1 MRDKAKVNRRGF
13 LQAGITAGA
22 GLVLAFHLPSE
33 VKAEGAVSAQ
43 AAKEFAPNAYLRV
56 LSDNR
61 VILYVTRSE
70 MGQGVR
76 TSLPM
81 ILADELEVDWTRI
94 TLEQAS
100 PGPAFKGIRLRT
112 SGSGSLTGTWLP
124 LRRAAAAARE
134 MLITAAAQSWKVEP
148 ESCRAERGAVVHP
161 VSGRRLSYGALAE
174 AASKLTAPQSPRLK
188 EQKDYRLIGT
198 RMPRIDAERIVEG
211 SAIYGSDL
219 RVDGMLYAVVARSP
233 VLGGKALRWD
243 DARARAVPG
252 VRTFVPVRTGLA
264 AGVAVVAD
272 STWAAMKGREA
283 LDVTWDEG
291 PNKDFNSDTFSRKLR
306 EALHETGYVT
316 RKTGEVA
323 QALAASETKL
333 EVVYEYPFQAHAPL
347 ETMNC
352 VADVRPGSCEIRVG
366 TQAPE
371 QAREQVAKLLGLEP
385 DAVKIH
391 VPLLGGGFGRRL
403 FTDYIPEAVEI
414 SKAVGAP
421 VQVVWTRADD
431 MQHGFFHP
439 ATACLMSAGLSPERK
454 PVAWKHKTASS
465 DLSVLGPPLRDVA
478 RYKQMYTPWGAYDNP
493 YFFESL
499 EAEYVPVDSPV
510 PTGPWRAVGY
520 PQNVFARECFVDEL
534 AHAAGLD
541 PVTFRLALLDGPD
554 VQLERL
560 KLERMRLRR
569 VVEVAAE
576 KAGWARPL
584 PKVAGVR
591 RGRGI
596 ACNIY
601 HGETHM
607 AQVAEVS
614 VDEGGRLRV
623 ERIVCVLDC
632 GQVVN
637 PLGLEG
643 QIESGIVWGLSAA
656 LRGQISFRQGRAEQ
670 TSYNDFQVL
679 RINEM
684 PRVETHAIPGGAAP
698 FGIGEQP
705 VPTVA
710 PAVANAVFAAT
721 GLRIRRLPIT
731 PAELLRVRPN

>member
-1 MRDKAKVNRRGF
+1 MSDKLKINRRGF
-13 LQAGITAGA
+13 MRTGISAGA
-22 GLVLAFHLPSE
+22 GLVLAIHLPS
-33 VKAEGAVSAQ
+33 SAI
-43 AAKEFAPNAYLRV
+43 AAGKDFAPPAREFAPNAYLRI
-56 LSDNR
+56 LADDR

-81 ILADELEVDWTRI
+81 ILADELEVDWKRVE
-94 TLEQAS
+94 LEQAS

-112 SGSGSLTGTWLP
+112 SGSGSLTGTWMP

-134 MLITAAAQSWKVEP
+134 MLIIAAAQTWAVAP
-148 ESCRAERGAVVHP
+148 DSCLAQLGAVVHP
-161 VSGRRLSYGALAE
+161 PSGRSLSYGALAE
-174 AASKLTAPQSPRLK
+174 AASKLPVPQNIRLK
-188 EQKDYRLIGT
+188 EKKDYRLIG
-198 RMPRIDAERIVEG
+198 RRVRRVDAERIVDG
-211 SAIYGSDL
+211 SATYGLDV
-219 RVDGMLYAVVARSP
+219 RVEGMLYSVVARSP

-243 DARARAVPG
+243 DAKTKAVPG
-252 VRTFVPVRTGLA
+252 VRAIVPVKTGLA
-264 AGVAVVAD
+264 EGVAVVAD
-272 STWAAMKGREA
+272 STWAAMKGLET
-283 LDVTWDEG
+283 LSVVWDEG
-291 PNKDFNSDTFSRKLR
+291 LHRDFNSEAFSVKLR
-306 EALHETGYVT
+306 SALNETGYVT
-316 RKTGEVA
+316 RKEGDVS
-323 QALAASETKL
+323 QALASSRTKL
-333 EVVYEYPFQAHAPL
+333 EAVYEYPFQAHAPL
-347 ETMNC
+347 EPMNC
-352 VADVRPGSCEIRVG
+352 TADVREGRCDIRVG

-371 QAREQVAKLLGLEP
+371 QAREQIAKLLGLDA
-385 DAVKIH
+385 DAVSVQ

-403 FTDYIPEAVEI
+403 YTDYVPEAVEI
-414 SKAVGAP
+414 SRAVGAP

-431 MQHGFFHP
+431 MRHGFFHP
-439 ATACLMSAGLSPERK
+439 ATACRLSAGLNEQRK

-478 RYKQMYTPWGAYDNP
+478 KYKQIYTPWGAYDNP

-520 PQNVFARECFVDEL
+520 PQNVFARECFVDEM

-541 PVTFRLALLDGPD
+541 PVQFRLLLLDGPD

-560 KLERMRLRR
+560 KLERSRLRR

-576 KAGWARPL
+576 KAGWGRPL
-584 PKVAGVR
+584 PRTGSVR

-614 VDEGGRLRV
+614 VDERGRLRV
-623 ERIVCVLDC
+623 ESIICVLDC
-632 GQVVN
+632 GEVVN

-656 LRGQISFRQGRAEQ
+656 LRGQISFKQGRAEQ
-670 TSYNDFQVL
+670 ASYNDYQVL

-684 PRVETHAIPGGAAP
+684 PRVETHIIPGGTEP

-710 PAVANAVFAAT
+710 PSVANALFAAT
-721 GLRIRRLPIT
+721 GIRVRRLPIRST
-731 PAELLRVRPN
+731 DFRSNR

>member
-1 MRDKAKVNRRGF
+1 MKDKPKMNRRGF
-13 LQAGITAGA
+13 IGTGITAGM
-22 GLVLAFHLPSE
+22 GLVLAIHLPSTA
-33 VKAEGAVSAQ
+33 KAAAEDSAQ
-43 AAKEFAPNAYLRV
+43 PAREFAPNAYLRI
-56 LSDNR
+56 LADNR

-81 ILADELEVDWTRI
+81 ILADELEVDWTRVE
-94 TLEQAS
+94 LEQAS

-112 SGSGSLTGTWLP
+112 SGSGSLTGTWMP

-134 MLITAAAQSWKVEP
+134 MLITAAAQTWKVEP
-148 ESCRAERGAVVHP
+148 GSCRAQLGAVVHP
-161 VSGRRLSYGALAE
+161 PSERSLSYGALAE
-174 AASKLTAPQSPRLK
+174 AASKLPVPQTIRLK
-188 EQKDYRLIGT
+188 EKKDYRLIGS
-198 RMPRIDAERIVEG
+198 RVRRVDGGRIVEG
-211 SAIYGSDL
+211 SATYGMDVRL
-219 RVDGMLYAVVARSP
+219 KGMLYSVVARSP
-233 VLGGKALRWD
+233 VLGGRALRWD
-243 DARARAVPG
+243 DAKTKAVPG
-252 VRTFVPVRTGLA
+252 VRAVVPVKTGLA
-264 AGVAVVAD
+264 EGVAVVAD
-272 STWAAMKGREA
+272 NTWAAMKGLEA
-283 LDVTWDEG
+283 LNVVWDEG
-291 PNKDFNSDTFSRKLR
+291 PHRDFNSEAFSAKLR
-306 EALHETGYVT
+306 EALNETGYVT
-316 RKTGEVA
+316 RKEGSFST
-323 QALAASETKL
+323 ALASSQTKL
-333 EVVYEYPFQAHAPL
+333 EAVYEYPFQAHAPL
-347 ETMNC
+347 EPMNC
-352 VADVRPGSCEIRVG
+352 IADVREGTCDIRVG

-371 QAREQVAKLLGLEP
+371 QAREQVAKLLGLDA
-385 DAVKIH
+385 DAVRIH

-403 FTDYIPEAVEI
+403 FTDYVPEAVEV
-414 SKAVGAP
+414 SRAVGAP

-431 MQHGFFHP
+431 MRHGFFHP
-439 ATACLMSAGLSPERK
+439 ATACRMSAGLDGQGK

-465 DLSVLGPPLRDVA
+465 DLSVLGPPFRDVV
-478 RYKQMYTPWGAYDNP
+478 RYKQIYTPWGAYDNP

-499 EAEYVPVDSPV
+499 EAEYVHVDSPV

-520 PQNVFARECFVDEL
+520 PQNVFARECFVDEM
-534 AHAAGLD
+534 AHAARLD
-541 PVTFRLALLDGPD
+541 PVQFRLLLLDGPD

-560 KLERMRLRR
+560 KMERSRLRR

-576 KAGWARPL
+576 KARWSSPL
-584 PKVAGVR
+584 PRAKGVR

-614 VDEGGRLRV
+614 VDERGRLRV
-623 ERIVCVLDC
+623 ESITCVLDC
-632 GQVVN
+632 GEVVN

-656 LRGQISFRQGRAEQ
+656 LRGQISFKQGRAEQ

-684 PRVETHAIPGGAAP
+684 PRVETHVIPGGSEP

-710 PAVANAVFAAT
+710 PSVANAIFAAT
-721 GLRIRRLPIT
+721 GIRIRRLPISST
-731 PAELLRVRPN
+731 DLRSNR